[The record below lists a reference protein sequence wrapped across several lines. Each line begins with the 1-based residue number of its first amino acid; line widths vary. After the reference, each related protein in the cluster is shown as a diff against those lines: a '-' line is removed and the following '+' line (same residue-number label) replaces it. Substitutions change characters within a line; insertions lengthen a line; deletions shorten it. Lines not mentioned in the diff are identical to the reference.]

1 MRQFIKLD
9 PTIQEETRETR
20 AFYYLLLIALA
31 FIYGITLYEAPV
43 VRQPGRL
50 IPFTLLMLMHAGLHW
65 FSPHFIRP
73 RRRLAI
79 YLILQISLVV
89 LLSWI
94 SRGTAVSF
102 GLIMALAGET
112 VGLLEDWRRSIIA
125 VIGYLVLLLLTN
137 YLINGWQSF
146 LSWLGM
152 AVVMMVFVLV
162 YVLLFMRQ
170 MNARQ
175 EAQRLLAELEEANK
189 QLAAYAQQVENLTL
203 ETERQRM
210 ARELH
215 DTLAQGLAG
224 LILQIEGLEAHLEQG
239 HTEKVAEIAAQA
251 KARAR
256 TTLAEARQAIGD
268 LRQQPA
274 ASMTE
279 TIVREVERFR
289 QATGIPCDLT
299 LPETLALPDSL
310 AEHLVRCVSEGLA
323 NVMQHARAT
332 AVSVKLG
339 VENGRYQLTIH
350 DNGQG
355 FDPAQIPP
363 GHYGLIGLRERA
375 RLAGGTLTIDSYPNQ
390 GTTLTLTIPAETV
403 KV

>member
-20 AFYYLLLIALA
+20 AFYYLLLIVLA
-31 FIYGITLYEAPV
+31 FIYGITLYETPA

-50 IPFTLLMLMHAGLHW
+50 IPFTLLMLLHAGLHW
-65 FSPHFIRP
+65 FSPHFIWP

-79 YLILQISLVV
+79 YLILQISLVI

-125 VIGYLVLLLLTN
+125 VVGYLTLLLLTN
-137 YLINGWQSF
+137 YLINGWQSI
-146 LSWLGM
+146 STWLGM

-175 EAQRLLAELEEANK
+175 EAQTLLAELETANQ
-189 QLAAYAQQVENLTL
+189 QLAEYSHKVENLTL

-239 HTEKVAEIAAQA
+239 NTDKVAEIADQA
-251 KARAR
+251 KSRAR

-310 AEHLVRCVSEGLA
+310 GEHVVRCVSEGLA

-339 VENGRYQLTIH
+339 VGDGRYQLTIH

-355 FDPAQIPP
+355 FDPAQIPA

-375 RLAGGTLTIDSYPNQ
+375 RLAGGRLTIDSQPNQ
-390 GTTLTLTIPAETV
+390 GTTLTLTIPAGTM
-403 KV
+403 KT

>member
-1 MRQFIKLD
+1 MRQFIKLH

-20 AFYYLLLIALA
+20 AFYYLLLIVLA
-31 FIYGITLYEAPV
+31 FIYGITLYETPA
-43 VRQPGRL
+43 VRQPGLL
-50 IPFTLLMLMHAGLHW
+50 IPFTLLMLLHAGLHW
-65 FSPHFIRP
+65 FSPHFILP
-73 RRRLAI
+73 RRHLAI
-79 YLILQISLVV
+79 YLILQIGLVV
-89 LLSWI
+89 LLTWI

-112 VGLLEDWRRSIIA
+112 VGMLEDWRRSIIA
-125 VIGYLVLLLLTN
+125 VIGYLILLMLTN
-137 YLINGWQSF
+137 YLINGWQSI
-146 LSWLGM
+146 STWLGM

-162 YVLLFMRQ
+162 YVLLFVRQ

-175 EAQRLLAELEEANK
+175 EAQLLLAELETANQ
-189 QLAAYAQQVENLTL
+189 QLAAYARQVENLTL

-239 HTEKVAEIAAQA
+239 NTAKVAEIAAQA

-256 TTLAEARQAIGD
+256 TTLAEARQVIGD

-274 ASMTE
+274 ASMSE
-279 TIVREVERFR
+279 TIAREVERFR
-289 QATGIPCDLT
+289 QASGIPCDLT
-299 LPETLALPDSL
+299 LPETLVLPEQL
-310 AEHLVRCVSEGLA
+310 GEHVVRCVSEGLT

-332 AVSVKLG
+332 AVSVKLAE
-339 VENGRYQLTIH
+339 ENGRLQVTLH

-355 FDPAQIPP
+355 FDPAQIPA

-375 RLAGGTLTIDSYPNQ
+375 LLAGGELTIHSQPNQ
-390 GTTLTLTIPAETV
+390 GTTLTLTIPIGTV
-403 KV
+403 KA